1 MRSPAWL
8 VGGLLGAAV
17 LSALGRAPVE
27 AQAVADSTA
36 RRIDAVFAKFDRP
49 DAPGCALGVYRSG
62 RTVYARGYGSA
73 NLELRVPIGPTTV
86 FDIGSTSKQFT
97 AMSVLLLAR
106 DAALTLDDDV
116 RRWIPELPSYG
127 APITIRHLLH
137 HTSGLRDYLTL
148 MELGGERFENVS
160 TDDDALAAIV
170 RQRALNFRPGSEWQ
184 YSNTGFFLLSVIVKR
199 ASGMTLS
206 RFAAE
211 RIFRPLGMTHTHIH
225 DDHRMIVPDRATGY
239 DPPDSAGAFR
249 IDMSNFEQ
257 TGDGS
262 VMTTVEDLLR
272 WDENFYAGTVGG
284 PAVLAEMVKAG
295 TLADGTAL
303 DYAAGLFLGSHR
315 GLRTV
320 AHGGSWAG
328 YRAELLRFPTEH
340 ASVAVLCNVGG
351 SNPEGLAIQVADVWL
366 AGRFREPAGTASA
379 GDGAG
384 HGAIVPSP
392 AGIAGTYRDAGLGA
406 IARVVSRDGRLR
418 LLFSGA
424 DLELRPTA
432 ANELELVDADARL
445 QFTPAAPPGPRR
457 IAISGAGLGR
467 RTYDAIAPLSPA
479 PAALAPLAGD
489 YWSEELQAGYR
500 IAVEQDSLVL
510 HARGLPAGA
519 LLPTVRDE
527 FEYPPAGL
535 TVRFLRGRGGR
546 IAGFTLAA
554 GRTQGLRFV
563 RRPTSSPARPPGR

>member
-1 MRSPAWL
+1 MRSPVWL
-8 VGGLLGAAV
+8 VGGLLGAAA
-17 LSALGRAPVE
+17 LSGLARAPVE
-27 AQAVADSTA
+27 AQGVADSTA
-36 RRIDAVFAKFDRP
+36 RRVDAVFAKFDRP
-49 DAPGCALGVYRSG
+49 GAPGCALGVYQNG
-62 RTVYARGYGSA
+62 RLAYTRGYGGA
-73 NLELRVPIGPTTV
+73 NLELRVPITPATV

-106 DAALTLDDDV
+106 DGALSLDDDV
-116 RRWIPELPSYG
+116 RKWLPELPSYG
-127 APITIRHLLH
+127 VPITIRHLLH

-148 MELGGERFENVS
+148 MELAGERFENVS
-160 TDDDALAAIV
+160 TDDDALAAII

-184 YSNTGFFLLSVIVKR
+184 YSNTGYFLLSIIVKR

-239 DPPDSAGAFR
+239 DPPDSTGAFR

-272 WDENFYAGTVGG
+272 WDENFYAGAVGG
-284 PAVLAEMVKAG
+284 PAVLAEMVAPG

-303 DYAAGLFLGSHR
+303 DYASGLFVDRHR
-315 GLRTV
+315 GLPTV

-340 ASVAVLCNVGG
+340 ASVAVLCNVAG
-351 SNPEGLAIQVADVWL
+351 SNPEGLALQVADVWL
-366 AGRFREPAGTASA
+366 AGRFPE
-379 GDGAG
+379 GAG
-384 HGAIVPSP
+384 STSADRGAGSAVIVPP
-392 AGIAGTYRDAGLGA
+392 AGIAGTYRDAALGA
-406 IARVVSRDGRLR
+406 IARVVSRGDTLR

-424 DLELRPTA
+424 DLALRPVA
-432 ANELELVDADARL
+432 ANQFELVDADVKVR
-445 QFTPAAPPGPRR
+445 FTPPAPPAPRR
-457 IAISGAGLGR
+457 IVLSGSGLGS
-467 RTYDAIAPLSPA
+467 RTYDAIVPIRPGR
-479 PAALAPLAGD
+479 AALAPLAGE

-500 IAVEQDSLVL
+500 VALERDSLVL
-510 HARGLPAGA
+510 HARNLPAGT
-519 LLPTVRDE
+519 LRPTVRDE
-527 FEYPPAGL
+527 FEYPAAGL
-535 TVRFLRGRGGR
+535 TLRFLRDPGGR
-546 IAGFTLAA
+546 VGGFALAA